1 MAQNKLETQ
10 IKEQLNAREIKPTEM
25 AWDRLDAMLSVA
37 EEKKSKK
44 GFGWLS
50 IAAVFVGLL
59 FGGFVLFQLNSNDIQ
74 IENSV
79 VNQENNS
86 DKVETSTENQNEI
99 VPSTTE
105 ILTQVAQV
113 KSTNNKKSHESLTRT
128 GEAIINQNQNH
139 HQSNQ
144 KSIQNDNPILEKQEL
159 VADNSLSNEI
169 KIEPN
174 IKVVPITVNPDLLLA
189 VVESNK
195 KEKATK
201 LSVKVNSKSLLAQA
215 EGEQNQNF
223 KETRFQKLKR
233 NFKTVKTAVSNR
245 NNQE

>member
-105 ILTQVAQV
+105 ISTEVAQV
-113 KSTNNKKSHESLTRT
+113 KSSNNKKS
-128 GEAIINQNQNH
+128 IINQNQNQNH

-159 VADNSLSNEI
+159 IADNSLSSEI

-195 KEKATK
+195 KEKGSK
-201 LSVKVNSKSLLAQA
+201 SSLKVSAKSLLAQA
-215 EGEQNQNF
+215 EGEQKQDF

>member
-105 ILTQVAQV
+105 ISTEVAQV
-113 KSTNNKKSHESLTRT
+113 KSTNNKRS
-128 GEAIINQNQNH
+128 IINQNQNQNQNH

-159 VADNSLSNEI
+159 IADNSLSNEI

-195 KEKATK
+195 KEKGSK
-201 LSVKVNSKSLLAQA
+201 SSLKVSAKSLLAQA
-215 EGEQNQNF
+215 EGEQKQDF

>member
-79 VNQENNS
+79 VNQESNP

-105 ILTQVAQV
+105 ISTEVAQV
-113 KSTNNKKSHESLTRT
+113 KSTNNKRS
-128 GEAIINQNQNH
+128 IINQNQNQNH

-159 VADNSLSNEI
+159 IADNSLSNEI

-195 KEKATK
+195 KEKGSK
-201 LSVKVNSKSLLAQA
+201 SSLKVSAKSLLAQA
-215 EGEQNQNF
+215 EGEQKQDF

>member
-79 VNQENNS
+79 VNQESNP

-105 ILTQVAQV
+105 ISTEVAQV
-113 KSTNNKKSHESLTRT
+113 KSTNNKRS
-128 GEAIINQNQNH
+128 IINQNQNQNQNH

-159 VADNSLSNEI
+159 IADNSLSNEI

-195 KEKATK
+195 KEKGSK
-201 LSVKVNSKSLLAQA
+201 SSLKVSAKSLLAQA
-215 EGEQNQNF
+215 EGEQKQDF

>member
-105 ILTQVAQV
+105 ISTEVAQV
-113 KSTNNKKSHESLTRT
+113 KSTNNKRS
-128 GEAIINQNQNH
+128 IINQNQNQN
-139 HQSNQ
+139 QSNQ

-159 VADNSLSNEI
+159 IADNSLSDEI

-195 KEKATK
+195 KEKGSK
-201 LSVKVNSKSLLAQA
+201 SSLKVSAKSLLAQA
-215 EGEQNQNF
+215 EGEQKQDF

>member
-1 MAQNKLETQ
+1 MEQNKLETQ

-44 GFGWLS
+44 GFNWMS
-50 IAAVFVGLL
+50 IAAVFIGFILV
-59 FGGFVLFQLNSNDIQ
+59 GFVLFQLNSNEIQ
-74 IENSV
+74 VENAV
-79 VNQENNS
+79 VNQEQNS
-86 DKVETSTENQNEI
+86 NSNETNTGISNEI
-99 VPSTTE
+99 VQPNSE
-105 ILTQVAQV
+105 VSSSSTQVAEV
-113 KSTNNKKSHESLTRT
+113 KSEKNKRT
-128 GEAIINQNQNH
+128 IINQKINQN
-139 HQSNQ
+139 NQ

-159 VADNSLSNEI
+159 IADNSVPAEI

-174 IKVVPITVNPDLLLA
+174 MKVVPITVNPDLLLA

-195 KEKATK
+195 SNKSSKS
-201 LSVKVNSKSLLAQA
+201 SVKVNAKSLLAQA
-215 EGEQNQNF
+215 EGEQKQDF

>member
-79 VNQENNS
+79 VNQESNP

-105 ILTQVAQV
+105 ISTEVAQV
-113 KSTNNKKSHESLTRT
+113 KSTNNKKS
-128 GEAIINQNQNH
+128 IINQNQNH

-144 KSIQNDNPILEKQEL
+144 KSIQNDNPVLEKQEL
-159 VADNSLSNEI
+159 IADNSLSDEI

-195 KEKATK
+195 KEKGSK
-201 LSVKVNSKSLLAQA
+201 SSLKVSAKSLLAQA
-215 EGEQNQNF
+215 EGEQKQDF

>member
-79 VNQENNS
+79 VNQESNP

-105 ILTQVAQV
+105 ISTEVAQV
-113 KSTNNKKSHESLTRT
+113 KSSNNKRS
-128 GEAIINQNQNH
+128 IINQNQNQNH

-159 VADNSLSNEI
+159 IADNSLSNEI

-195 KEKATK
+195 KEKGSK
-201 LSVKVNSKSLLAQA
+201 SSLKVSAKSLLAQA
-215 EGEQNQNF
+215 EGEQKQDF

>member
-79 VNQENNS
+79 VNQESNP

-105 ILTQVAQV
+105 ISTEVAQV
-113 KSTNNKKSHESLTRT
+113 KSTNNKRS
-128 GEAIINQNQNH
+128 IINQNQNQNQNH

-144 KSIQNDNPILEKQEL
+144 KSIQNDNPVLEKQEL
-159 VADNSLSNEI
+159 IADNSLSDEI

-195 KEKATK
+195 KEKGSK
-201 LSVKVNSKSLLAQA
+201 SSLKVSAKSLLAQA
-215 EGEQNQNF
+215 EGEQKQDF

>member
-44 GFGWLS
+44 GFGWMS

-59 FGGFVLFQLNSNDIQ
+59 FGGFVLFQLNSNDVQ

-79 VNQENNS
+79 VNQEQNS
-86 DKVETSTENQNEI
+86 NLNEVKTEISNEI
-99 VPSTTE
+99 LQPVSEVSSP
-105 ILTQVAQV
+105 LTQVAEV
-113 KSTNNKKSHESLTRT
+113 KSKNNKKS
-128 GEAIINQNQNH
+128 IINQN
-139 HQSNQ
+139 NQ
-144 KSIQNDNPILEKQEL
+144 KSIQNNNPILEKQE
-159 VADNSLSNEI
+159 VFADNSLQTEI
-169 KIEPN
+169 KMEPN
-174 IKVVPITVNPDLLLA
+174 MKVVPITVNPDLLLA

-195 KEKATK
+195 KEKTAK
-201 LSVKVNSKSLLAQA
+201 SSLKVSSKSLLAQA

>member
-105 ILTQVAQV
+105 ISTEVAQV
-113 KSTNNKKSHESLTRT
+113 KSTNNKKS
-128 GEAIINQNQNH
+128 IINQNQNQNH

-159 VADNSLSNEI
+159 IADNSLSNEI

-195 KEKATK
+195 KENGSKSS
-201 LSVKVNSKSLLAQA
+201 LKVSAKSLLAQA
-215 EGEQNQNF
+215 EGEQKQDF

>member
-44 GFGWLS
+44 GFGWMS

-59 FGGFVLFQLNSNDIQ
+59 FGGFVLFQLNSNDVQ

-79 VNQENNS
+79 VNQEQNS
-86 DKVETSTENQNEI
+86 NSNEVNTEISNEI
-99 VPSTTE
+99 LQPVSEVSSPS
-105 ILTQVAQV
+105 TQVAEV
-113 KSTNNKKSHESLTRT
+113 KSKNNKKS
-128 GEAIINQNQNH
+128 IINQN
-139 HQSNQ
+139 NQ
-144 KSIQNDNPILEKQEL
+144 KSIQNDNPILEKQE
-159 VADNSLSNEI
+159 VFADNSLQAEI
-169 KIEPN
+169 KMEPN
-174 IKVVPITVNPDLLLA
+174 MKVVPITVNPDLLLA

-195 KEKATK
+195 KEKTAK
-201 LSVKVNSKSLLAQA
+201 SSLKVSSKSLLAQA

-233 NFKTVKTAVSNR
+233 NFKSVKTAVSNR

>member
-79 VNQENNS
+79 VNQEHNP

-105 ILTQVAQV
+105 ISTEVAQV
-113 KSTNNKKSHESLTRT
+113 KSSNNKKS
-128 GEAIINQNQNH
+128 IINQNQNQNH

-159 VADNSLSNEI
+159 IADNSLSNEI

>member
-79 VNQENNS
+79 VNQENNP

-105 ILTQVAQV
+105 ISTEVAQV
-113 KSTNNKKSHESLTRT
+113 KSTNNKRS
-128 GEAIINQNQNH
+128 IINQNQNQNH
-139 HQSNQ
+139 RQSNQ

-159 VADNSLSNEI
+159 IADNSLSNEI

-195 KEKATK
+195 KEKGSK
-201 LSVKVNSKSLLAQA
+201 SSLKVSAKSLLAQA
-215 EGEQNQNF
+215 EGEQKQDF